1 MMGNLKRRA
10 IFVCVVLILATL
22 TFSVTTF
29 HPVIQE
35 FQEIIEEDPVLFM
48 LFNEMFEQI
57 PCSPEFQTDPAGNPQ
72 IGSYMQMLNVM

>member
-1 MMGNLKRRA
+1 MIGNLKRRVT
-10 IFVCVVLILATL
+10 FVCVVLILASL
-22 TFSVTTF
+22 AFSVTNL

-57 PCSPEFQTDPAGNPQ
+57 PSTPEFELDPTGNPQ
-72 IGSYMQMLNVM
+72 IEDYRQMLNV